1 MTLKRRQRFAKYE
14 QTLLQCDDDL
24 KSLQRFVAAQVVAF
38 RKILKKYRKWT
49 GSAALGSRFKENVLA
64 DPKSFTRRDFSQLE
78 TLHDDLS
85 QTLHGALP
93 PDPPGG
99 YLPCDPEHRQLR
111 SPSPPGSQVTP
122 GLTEATTDCSPQPS
136 AGYWNEYD
144 CGSEAGDLDGHA
156 DDYAIY
162 IDPNDD
168 VSFPGIKALGVF
180 ISKPLHKLTGWMAF
194 PHRKPAPGGAEHA
207 PLLPT
212 HRSPTATPPYGSSA
226 RSPPDL
232 GYFSTP
238 PGGTAHSY
246 GAATATDTELDGE
259 DSSRFTS
266 HRHSRRNSGDFRNF
280 SAGYTSS
287 SSDDQHAHRQSFF
300 LPSQGYTVHHA
311 AASHSSAGYTLP
323 SIAHQRVT
331 RSRER
336 VLAYATAG
344 CFAASV
350 VLMGIAAVL
359 IATGRHRMRLE
370 VDAAALVGIVSSLG
384 AACGGLCMA
393 GARHDSLGWV
403 GRLAVWGVFCGVCVV
418 NGVLLVLVMGN
429 ASGV

>member
-49 GSAALGSRFKENVLA
+49 GSASLGSRFKENVLA

-78 TLHDDLS
+78 TQYDDLA

-99 YLPCDPEHRQLR
+99 YLLSDQEDQQTR
-111 SPSPPGSQVTP
+111 SPSPPSSQMTP
-122 GLTEATTDCSPQPS
+122 GLTDATTDSQPS
-136 AGYWNEYD
+136 VGYWNEYD

-156 DDYAIY
+156 DNDYAIY
-162 IDPNDD
+162 IDPDQD

-194 PHRKPAPGGAEHA
+194 PNRKPTPGGPEHE
-207 PLLPT
+207 PLLPS
-212 HRSPTATPPYGSSA
+212 HHSPTATPPYGPA

-246 GAATATDTELDGE
+246 GAGTDTELDGE

-287 SSDDQHAHRQSFF
+287 SSDDYPHRPRSCF
-300 LPSQGYTVHHA
+300 LPSQGYAVHHA
-311 AASHSSAGYTLP
+311 AESHSAGYTLP
-323 SIAHQRVT
+323 SIAHQRVA

-344 CFAASV
+344 CFAAAV
-350 VLMGIAAVL
+350 VLMGIAGVL
-359 IATGRHRMRLE
+359 IATGRQRMRLE

-393 GARHDSLGWV
+393 GARHDSLGW
-403 GRLAVWGVFCGVCVV
+403 GMRLAVWGVFCGVCVV

-429 ASGV
+429 ASRV